1 MTSSLLSDA
10 VLCFSK
16 FHPNKRRHT
25 VSFDNLDEIDD
36 IDVDD
41 VTTDDDD
48 DDDDIIAPEASKTK
62 PIVHGK

>member
-1 MTSSLLSDA
+1 M
-10 VLCFSK
+10 LCFSK

-48 DDDDIIAPEASKTK
+48 DDDIIAPEALEPKQLM
-62 PIVHGK
+62 HGK